1 MTQKQQDKASK
12 LKDLYNLSLPSDL
25 FTLLPQ
31 EMEVMEIKGKAN
43 GLDGL
48 SKKCEVISIIS
59 EIAAKSGVELDTE
72 TLSVFIDVIN
82 AASKGKY
89 ALNKGDQ

>member
-1 MTQKQQDKASK
+1 LTQKQQDKASK
-12 LKDLYNLSLPSDL
+12 LKDLYDLSSAADL

-43 GLDGL
+43 DLDGHT
-48 SKKCEVISIIS
+48 KKSEVMSIIS
-59 EIAAKSGVELDTE
+59 EIAAKSGVEIDTE

-89 ALNKGDQ
+89 ALNKGDL